1 MTKGKFQI
9 LFQPLL
15 SSPIVTFVI
24 SSPNIGTLWITK
36 NRDEIGWNSHKV
48 WEKGGLYG

>member
-9 LFQPLL
+9 LFHPLL

-24 SSPNIGTLWITK
+24 SSPNMGALWLTK
-36 NRDEIGWNSHKV
+36 NRDGIGRNSYKV
-48 WEKGGLYG
+48 WE